1 MTTARF
7 SGREWTLRGAYRRA
21 RRGWKGLVYWSP
33 PFVDAFVD
41 DVPARLAWSGYALTE
56 RGMRRKMA
64 RAYRAQRRKYEDK
77 EWVVSRRKRREMAD
91 A

>member
-7 SGREWTLRGAYRRA
+7 SGRDWTLHGGYRRA
-21 RRGWKGLVYWSP
+21 RWGWKGLVYWNPDWVAMHLDGIGS
-33 PFVDAFVD
+33 
-41 DVPARLAWSGYALTE
+41 RLAYRGYALTE

-64 RAYRAQRRKYEDK
+64 RAYREQRRKYEDK
-77 EWVVSRRKRREMAD
+77 EWVVSRRKRREMA